1 MNTPTSDLRIPNLK
15 RSAFTLVELLIV
27 ITIIG
32 ILVGLLLPAVR
43 GALRAANELAVRT
56 EMVQIEQAI
65 ESFNT
70 QYGFYP
76 PVLSSTF
83 EVRQATST
91 TQAWPLSFGTS
102 TELLRII
109 RKQGRRFRALMHRE
123 PLCGGIKLAGISTKH
138 HH

>member
-1 MNTPTSDLRIPNLK
+1 MNTPTSDLRTPNLK

-43 GALRAANELAVRT
+43 GALKSANELAVRT
-56 EMVQIEQAI
+56 EMTQIEQAI

-76 PVLSSTF
+76 PSF
-83 EVRQATST
+83 E
-91 TQAWPLSFGTS
+91 L
-102 TELLRII
+102 
-109 RKQGRRFRALMHRE
+109 
-123 PLCGGIKLAGISTKH
+123 GG
-138 HH
+138 